1 MAHKWGWDEV
11 SISRRGRLDETHGI
25 IKPWAT
31 WSHSGLAG
39 GRLMTKKTLLP
50 VLGVLLLLALLCQ
63 AFPASS
69 ALAAGATS
77 SVHVVKYAADGIT
90 VVDEQTVSYQW
101 MEDNLPR
108 CGDGVTHYYHQGPS
122 FDSAN
127 LWDPN
132 ETVNLKDK
140 GAVMGTSVKDL
151 CDLVGGMAPGD
162 EVLMHAVDNWI
173 IKFKYANVYEPQ
185 DRQGPIALCWYNGE
199 DALEGE
205 RPGEGYPSNNGYRT
219 ALQIVIMAKTTN
231 AEGQHVFGNTD
242 MQTVMP
248 PEEGYSHF
256 YQDSEGFWPSTNGLS
271 GKWIDSILI
280 YPSGT
285 APEIPESDASTTPE
299 DSSSEIP
306 WLPIG
311 LGSAGL
317 LLVGVAVYFVVR
329 KKDLPS
335 SPTGGVQP

>member
-1 MAHKWGWDEV
+1 
-11 SISRRGRLDETHGI
+11 
-25 IKPWAT
+25 
-31 WSHSGLAG
+31 
-39 GRLMTKKTLLP
+39 MTKKTLLP

-77 SVHVVKYAADGIT
+77 SVHIVKYAEDGVT
-90 VVDEQTVSYQW
+90 VVDEETVSYQW
-101 MEDNLPR
+101 MEKNLPK
-108 CGDGVTHYYHQGPS
+108 CGDGVTHYYLQGPS
-122 FDSAN
+122 FDPDN

-151 CDLVGGMAPGD
+151 CDLVGGMAPED
-162 EVLMHAVDNWI
+162 EVLIHAVDNWT

-185 DRQGPIALCWYNGE
+185 DRQGTIALCWYNGE
-199 DALEGE
+199 DAREGE
-205 RPGEGYPSNNGYRT
+205 RYGEGYPSNNGYRT
-219 ALQIVIMAKTTN
+219 ALQIMIMAKTTN
-231 AEGQHVFGNTD
+231 SDNIEIVGKYVFGNAD
-242 MQTVMP
+242 MQAVMP

-271 GKWIDSILI
+271 GKWIDSIVI
-280 YPSGT
+280 YPTGT
-285 APEIPESDASTTPE
+285 APEIPEGDASTTPN

-311 LGSAGL
+311 LGAAGV
-317 LLVGVAVYFVVR
+317 LLVGVGVYFVVR

-335 SPTGGVQP
+335 SPTGGV